1 MAAQYDLGAVAQL
14 AERSAGS
21 RKVGGSNPPSSTSK
35 GEDPN
40 SLLYSPGAR
49 LRRPNPLPGMNEK
62 PAPRHVT
69 RFVEELVECGVQLA
83 RMLDHMY
90 LHESPDPDTPFPPWV
105 LRDLVAKTIE
115 PDVAS
120 RKRDLYTATG
130 LLLETSKTIERELF
144 LVDPGSLDEDDVP
157 PGAFDDLE
165 PSDFDTP

>member
-1 MAAQYDLGAVAQL
+1 
-14 AERSAGS
+14 
-21 RKVGGSNPPSSTSK
+21 
-35 GEDPN
+35 
-40 SLLYSPGAR
+40 
-49 LRRPNPLPGMNEK
+49 MNEK

-69 RFVEELVECGVQLA
+69 RFVEELIECGVQLA

-120 RKRDLYTATG
+120 RKRDLYAATA
-130 LLLETSKTIERELF
+130 LLLETGRTIEREIF
-144 LVDPGSLDEDDVP
+144 IVDPDALDDEFE

-165 PSDFDTP
+165 PSDFEDSL